1 MLITGDRLL
10 NAPVLGLQTGGE
22 LARTREAVI
31 DPATLEILAYEL
43 EGPLLDT
50 EPSLLRVADVREF
63 SDIGLIVDS
72 SDEFVSPDDII
83 KLCDVYQLHFTLIG
97 MPVIDEKKR
106 KLGKVNGYTVDTATF
121 LVHQFSVKRPF
132 FHSLND
138 TELLIHRTQITE
150 INNDAIIVH
159 SEAEIPEPFMESVKT
174 SYVNPF
180 RKKPAPDQ
188 PTANAANRLDPI
200 ERH

>member
-1 MLITGDRLL
+1 MLITGERLL

-22 LARTREAVI
+22 LARTREPVI
-31 DPATLEILAYEL
+31 DPSNLEILAYEL
-43 EGPLLDT
+43 VGPLLDT

-83 KLCDVYQLHFTLIG
+83 KLGDIYQLHFTLIG
-97 MPVIDEKKR
+97 MPVIDEKGR
-106 KLGKVNGYTVDTATF
+106 KLGKVHGYTVDTASF
-121 LVHQFSVKRPF
+121 LVNQLSVKRPF
-132 FHSLND
+132 LQSLND

-159 SEAEIPEPFMESVKT
+159 SEADIPEPLMESVRT

-180 RKKPAPDQ
+180 RKNPNPEQ
-188 PTANAANRLDPI
+188 PTSATTRLHPE
-200 ERH
+200 ERP

>member
-1 MLITGDRLL
+1 MLITGERLL

-22 LARTREAVI
+22 LARTRKAVI

-83 KLCDVYQLHFTLIG
+83 KLGEVYQLHFALVG

-106 KLGKVNGYTVDTATF
+106 KLGKVNGYTVDTASF
-121 LVHQFSVKRPF
+121 LVHQFSVRRPF
-132 FHSLND
+132 LHSLND

-159 SEAEIPEPFMESVKT
+159 SEAEIPEPIMESVRT

-180 RKKPAPDQ
+180 RKNPSPEQ
-188 PTANAANRLDPI
+188 PTSATTRLNPGG
-200 ERH
+200 RS

>member
-1 MLITGDRLL
+1 MLITGERLL

-22 LARTREAVI
+22 LARTREPVI
-31 DPATLEILAYEL
+31 DPSNLEILAYEL
-43 EGPLLDT
+43 VGPLLDT

-72 SDEFVSPDDII
+72 SDEFVSPDDIF
-83 KLCDVYQLHFTLIG
+83 KLGDIYQLHFTLIG
-97 MPVIDEKKR
+97 MPVIDEKGR
-106 KLGKVNGYTVDTATF
+106 KLGKVHGYTVDTASF
-121 LVHQFSVKRPF
+121 LVNQLSVKRPF
-132 FHSLND
+132 LQSLND

-159 SEAEIPEPFMESVKT
+159 SEADIPEPLMESVRT

-180 RKKPAPDQ
+180 RKNPNPEQ
-188 PTANAANRLDPI
+188 PTSATTRLHPE
-200 ERH
+200 ERP